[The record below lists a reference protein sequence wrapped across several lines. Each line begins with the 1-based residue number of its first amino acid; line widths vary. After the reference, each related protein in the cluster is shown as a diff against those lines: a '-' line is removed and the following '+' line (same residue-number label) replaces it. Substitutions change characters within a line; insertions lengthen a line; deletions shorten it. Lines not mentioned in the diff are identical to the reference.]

1 MKTLI
6 RILVPL
12 LVPAV
17 LLLTATRL
25 LLTPLFVNIEY
36 RMPGFPAD
44 PYGMTQ
50 AERLHYAPL
59 ALDYLMNDEDIS
71 FLGDQTF
78 DDGTPLYNE
87 RELSHMYDVKVL
99 TQQALRVWVGVL
111 LALAALGV
119 AAWRLGLLAEFRAA
133 LGQGG
138 ALTVALILALLVLVA
153 LSFDW
158 LFTEFHG
165 VFFEGDSW
173 LFLYSDTLIRLFPMR
188 FWQDV
193 FLALGGLSLLG
204 GLGLWRGLRPQVST
218 DKRRS
223 STTKRK
229 KKRSAD

>member
-6 RILVPL
+6 RFLVPL
-12 LVPAV
+12 LVPVV

-99 TQQALRVWVGVL
+99 TQQALQVWMGVL

-119 AAWRLGLLAEFRAA
+119 AAWRLGLQAEFRAA
-133 LGQGG
+133 RGQGG
-138 ALTVALILALLVLVA
+138 ALTVASLRATAGCSCTPIR
-153 LSFDW
+153 SFACSRCAS
-158 LFTEFHG
+158 G
-165 VFFEGDSW
+165 RMCSW
-173 LFLYSDTLIRLFPMR
+173 
-188 FWQDV
+188 
-193 FLALGGLSLLG
+193 
-204 GLGLWRGLRPQVST
+204 
-218 DKRRS
+218 
-223 STTKRK
+223 
-229 KKRSAD
+229 RSAGFHC

>member
-1 MKTLI
+1 MKFLI
-6 RILVPL
+6 RYVVPL
-12 LVPAV
+12 LVPV
-17 LLLTATRL
+17 VIVLTATRL

-36 RMPGFPAD
+36 NMPGFPAD

-50 AERLHYAPL
+50 AERLRYAPL
-59 ALDYLMNDEDIS
+59 ALDYLLNDEDIS
-71 FLGDQTF
+71 FLGEQTF

-87 RELSHMYDVKVL
+87 RELSHMHDVKML
-99 TQQALRVWVGVL
+99 TQQALKVWVGAL
-111 LALAALGV
+111 MALAGISI
-119 AAWRLGLLAEFRAA
+119 AAWRLGLQAQLRAA
-133 LGQGG
+133 LAQGG
-138 ALTVALILALLVLVA
+138 ALTVALILALLVLIA

-204 GLGLWRGLRPQVST
+204 GIGLWRGFG
-218 DKRRS
+218 RR
-223 STTKRK
+223 
-229 KKRSAD
+229 

>member
-1 MKTLI
+1 MKQLI
-6 RILVPL
+6 RILVPV
-12 LVPAV
+12 LVPV
-17 LLLTATRL
+17 VIVLTATRL

-36 RMPGFPAD
+36 HMPGFPEDA
-44 PYGMTQ
+44 YGMTQ
-50 AERLHYAPL
+50 AERLRYAPL

-87 RELSHMYDVKVL
+87 RELSHMHDVKVL
-99 TQQALRVWVGVL
+99 TQAALRVWAGAL

-119 AAWRLGLLAEFRAA
+119 AAWRLGLLAEFRTA
-133 LGQGG
+133 LAQGG
-138 ALTVALILALLVLVA
+138 ALTVALILALLVLIA

-165 VFFEGDSW
+165 IFFEGDSW

-204 GLGLWRGLRPQVST
+204 GLGLWRGFRQ
-218 DKRRS
+218 KG
-223 STTKRK
+223 
-229 KKRSAD
+229 